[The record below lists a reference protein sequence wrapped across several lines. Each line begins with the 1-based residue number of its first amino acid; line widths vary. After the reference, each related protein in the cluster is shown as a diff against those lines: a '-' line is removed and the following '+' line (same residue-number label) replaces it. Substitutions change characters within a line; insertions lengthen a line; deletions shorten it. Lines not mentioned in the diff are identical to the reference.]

1 MLIEIKLPQLADGM
15 TTAAITAWLKD
26 VGDSVTKGEPIVE
39 VDIDKT
45 TIELE
50 APASGVLQG
59 IRVPSGAEDVPVG
72 TVLAVIAPAAIAP
85 AGIDTAVGDTASG
98 HTAVGTAGAI
108 PQAEAADSA
117 RRPTLKPPPSAGAMG
132 SSHQSA
138 GAPAPRQLTPAT
150 AAAAATTSVAP
161 VSDAVTPVQSPSVV
175 TTKVDASPLARRMA
189 ELLGLDLATVH
200 GTGPGGRIRK
210 VDVDRRG
217 SSTP

>member
-50 APASGVLQG
+50 APASGVLQD
-59 IRVPSGAEDVPVG
+59 IRVINGTEEVPVG
-72 TVLAVIAPAAIAP
+72 TVLAVIAP

-98 HTAVGTAGAI
+98 HTVVGTAGAI
-108 PQAEAADSA
+108 LQAEAADSA
-117 RRPTLKPPPSAGAMG
+117 RRPTLKPPPSAGATG

-138 GAPAPRQLTPAT
+138 GAPAPRQPTPAT
-150 AAAAATTSVAP
+150 AAAATTGVAP

-189 ELLGLDLATVH
+189 ELLGLDLATVR

>member
-50 APASGVLQG
+50 APASGVLQD
-59 IRVPSGAEDVPVG
+59 IRVLSGTEEVPVG

-108 PQAEAADSA
+108 AQAEAADSA

-138 GAPAPRQLTPAT
+138 GAPAPRQPTPAP
-150 AAAAATTSVAP
+150 AAAATTSVAP

-175 TTKVDASPLARRMA
+175 ITKVDASPLARRMA
-189 ELLGLDLATVH
+189 ELLGLDLATVR
-200 GTGPGGRIRK
+200 GTGLGGRIRK